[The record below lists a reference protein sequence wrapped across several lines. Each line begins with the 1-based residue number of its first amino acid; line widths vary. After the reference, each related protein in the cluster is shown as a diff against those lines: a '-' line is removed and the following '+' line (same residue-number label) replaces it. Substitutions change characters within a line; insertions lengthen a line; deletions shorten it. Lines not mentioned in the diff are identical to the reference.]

1 MSVKVNMFCFG
12 VESGDPRV
20 ERDIFKTEEKHP
32 LNIYFKNQAN
42 NYNSV
47 ITSWVHGLCQSVGEL
62 MCLYCPYVPEL
73 Y

>member
-20 ERDIFKTEEKHP
+20 ERDIFKTEEKYP

-42 NYNSV
+42 IYN
-47 ITSWVHGLCQSVGEL
+47 
-62 MCLYCPYVPEL
+62 
-73 Y
+73 